1 VSFCKMKILLLFC
14 LCVAVLSAPFSYDLN
29 QPVRSLFH
37 QYLLDHN
44 VQLSHIESEAR
55 FLVFQTNVQK
65 IKQQNQNS
73 GSEQFG
79 LNKFALLSSEEFK
92 AKYLSTKATERLPTD
107 PVAEMYSPEIIA
119 ALPDSFDWRP
129 KGAVTDVKDQGQCGS
144 CWAFSATGNMEGQWF
159 LSGKTLTSLSEQNL
173 VDCDHECLDAND
185 CDQGC
190 DGGLQPNA
198 YNYVIKNNGI
208 DTEASYTYEGVDG
221 TCRFKSASVGT
232 KISNWTFIEKDED
245 QMAAYLV
252 AHGPLA
258 VAVDA
263 EIWQFYIG
271 SGVVTLPCGTTLDH
285 GVLIVGYGVET
296 DIFGSKVPYWTIKN
310 SWGADWGDSGY
321 IYIQR
326 GNGECGVDLYA
337 TSSII

>member
-1 VSFCKMKILLLFC
+1 VLFC
-14 LCVAVLSAPFSYDLN
+14 LCLTVFSAPSYNLDK
-29 QPVRSLFH
+29 PTRSLFN
-37 QYLLDHN
+37 QYLN
-44 VQLSHIESEAR
+44 EYQVQLSEDEVEGR
-55 FLVFQTNVQK
+55 FLVFESNVRK
-65 IKQQNQNS
+65 IKQFNQNS
-73 GSEQFG
+73 RAPQFG
-79 LNKFALLSSEEFK
+79 INKFALLSSEEFK
-92 AKYLSTKATERLPTD
+92 AKYLSTKAAERLPTD
-107 PVAEMYSPEIIA
+107 PVAELYSQEEVA
-119 ALPDSFDWRP
+119 ALPDAFDWRT

-159 LSGKTLTSLSEQNL
+159 LSGKKLTSLSEQNL
-173 VDCDHECLDAND
+173 VDCDHECLDADD

-190 DGGLQPNA
+190 EGGLQPNA

-208 DTEASYTYEGVDG
+208 DTEDSYTYEGVDG
-221 TCRFKSASVGT
+221 TCRFKAASVGT
-232 KISNWTFIEKDED
+232 KISNWTFIAKDEA
-245 QMAAYLV
+245 QMASYLV

-271 SGVVTLPCGTTLDH
+271 NGVVTLPCGTDLDH
-285 GVLIVGYGVET
+285 GVLIVGYGVE
-296 DIFGSKVPYWTIKN
+296 DNVFGKTPYWTIKN